1 MSWVPVVKLA
11 SWPQVSC
18 FVFLVINLR
27 QYWPIM
33 VRSTFLRASANKNNE
48 MNHQL
53 ILGRNEIQSRMTL
66 CTQQLHHYKC
76 IFLVLEVFGPRLICV
91 VIISH
96 TMMTNFSPI
105 LYLPCIV
112 FYLYCICTVYVLYLY
127 CICTVFV
134 FVLYLWSNY
143 GSHNVGRLHH
153 PIMGHNRRHT
163 TTGASASCYPNR
175 IFRLK

>member
-53 ILGRNEIQSRMTL
+53 ILGRNEIQSRVTL
-66 CTQQLHHYKC
+66 CTHTATSSLQMYFSRIRSLRSQTYLCSNYKSHYEDQL
-76 IFLVLEVFGPRLICV
+76 FTNSVF
-91 VIISH
+91 
-96 TMMTNFSPI
+96 T
-105 LYLPCIV
+105 LYCIV
-112 FYLYCICTVYVLYLY
+112 FVLYLY

-134 FVLYLWSNY
+134 QYLYL
-143 GSHNVGRLHH
+143 
-153 PIMGHNRRHT
+153 
-163 TTGASASCYPNR
+163 
-175 IFRLK
+175 